1 MNILKKIKI
10 GGKIYKIKQTNN
22 LANGLGY
29 SGEIIYN
36 DLVINIRPCSN
47 GEMKHTL
54 LHEMFHGIF
63 EHLGYNE
70 HDEKLIDGLA
80 NALYMIIEDNPK
92 MFEKEGNK

>member
-1 MNILKKIKI
+1 
-10 GGKIYKIKQTNN
+10 
-22 LANGLGY
+22 
-29 SGEIIYN
+29 
-36 DLVINIRPCSN
+36 
-47 GEMKHTL
+47 
-54 LHEMFHGIF
+54 MFHGIF

>member
-1 MNILKKIKI
+1 MNIPKKIKI

-22 LANGLGY
+22 LVSGLGY

-47 GEMKHTL
+47 GKMKHIL